1 MGNIIDLEKQDRNLR
16 CSHIKLIIVLINL
29 LLPPISLIILTV
41 GIFIMILKERK
52 SFLSNLIILIFSSE
66 IVQCLSKIFQILK
79 YDYLDRRDEK
89 DITTGDTPRGIICQ
103 IQICLA
109 IFSDFLSL
117 LSTLLL
123 SLRCY
128 DVINNKK
135 RFFDKGK
142 NGIISV
148 IIIISISIASA
159 VIFIFVD
166 RARTGENVAY
176 RYDVRDRC
184 TYWCWLEHITS
195 LCCYGLYWVIILF
208 NIYFA
213 LKTYRQLQK
222 GYQQL
227 LDENRSEPK
236 KDNDMTVSLNEG
248 LKEEKDEDM
257 SREEKQN
264 KSGYN
269 ILNLEQ
275 KMKIEQ
281 LRVMK
286 AKSLIYPTITIF
298 YWVFAAT
305 YRIIDD
311 LVMRKFDDGDPNDGE
326 IDERVYFEKHPLFQ
340 IAVKFFLIVYTFL
353 SSIRGILY
361 GFSFIVFEEKIFF
374 NFFEKIVKKFYKD
387 RDSIIVDV
395 EKEKI
400 IRGSGD
406 TTTSS
411 KKDLS
416 VNKNIDKND
425 EQSIE
430 LKSNNNNVENNNS
443 TNNSY

>member
-1 MGNIIDLEKQDRNLR
+1 M
-16 CSHIKLIIVLINL
+16 
-29 LLPPISLIILTV
+29 
-41 GIFIMILKERK
+41 
-52 SFLSNLIILIFSSE
+52 
-66 IVQCLSKIFQILK
+66 
-79 YDYLDRRDEK
+79 
-89 DITTGDTPRGIICQ
+89 
-103 IQICLA
+103 
-109 IFSDFLSL
+109 
-117 LSTLLL
+117 LL

-148 IIIISISIASA
+148 IIIISLSIASA

-248 LKEEKDEDM
+248 LKEEEDEDM
-257 SREEKQN
+257 SREEKKN

-286 AKSLIYPTITIF
+286 AKSL
-298 YWVFAAT
+298 
-305 YRIIDD
+305 
-311 LVMRKFDDGDPNDGE
+311 MK
-326 IDERVYFEKHPLFQ
+326 
-340 IAVKFFLIVYTFL
+340 
-353 SSIRGILY
+353 
-361 GFSFIVFEEKIFF
+361 
-374 NFFEKIVKKFYKD
+374 
-387 RDSIIVDV
+387 
-395 EKEKI
+395 
-400 IRGSGD
+400 
-406 TTTSS
+406 
-411 KKDLS
+411 
-416 VNKNIDKND
+416 
-425 EQSIE
+425 
-430 LKSNNNNVENNNS
+430 
-443 TNNSY
+443 